1 MSLEDEERAQVTP
14 NGSGRPL
21 EGVRVLDFGQY
32 VAGPMAAT
40 LLADAGAE
48 VTRIEPPGGPRF
60 TDPGNAYLLRGRVA
74 THVLDLKSPS
84 GQRQALALVAGADVL
99 IENFRPGVMVRLG
112 LGAEACR
119 DLNPGLV
126 YCSLPGFSELD
137 ERAGVAGWE
146 GVILAAGG
154 AFTRQPGSPVF
165 TGTTG
170 QTPDFPSLPLASSFA
185 AGMAALS
192 ACAALIARERDGG
205 LGQRIEIPLADAL
218 LEGSGI
224 LTTRVEKQAPM
235 RGGVFAPGL
244 YRSRDDQVMC
254 FTSGAFRHLEGLAR
268 VSGNAAWL
276 ADGTLDWH
284 ALRTDPEAP
293 ARWRAA
299 LVGLFA
305 TRDADEWEA
314 LLRPAGIPVARLR
327 TTREWLR
334 EPAAEAAGCVVA
346 QYDGTG
352 RPVRTLRAAVDFE
365 AADVKAGAPV
375 SAQDGLAGPA
385 LAGPAL
391 AGPALAGPAL
401 AGPAGASPLTGIKVV
416 DLCRVVAA
424 PTVTRLLADLGAEVI
439 KVDIDP
445 AEARAAYDEPLFHVY
460 LNRGKQGA
468 ILNLK
473 VPGDRARFDALTAE
487 ADMLVTNVSAG
498 RLPGLGLTP
507 EVLREHNPALVFA
520 YLNLYGGT
528 GPWADYKGYAEIANC
543 ATGVSALTAGWAT
556 APSGAPPVNSPPWPY
571 TDSLAGV
578 LSAFGSV
585 AALYDRRRRGRTYR
599 VNTSLAQTALLEQM
613 PFAVDGADV
622 DPARGRDTSSPA
634 YRIYDA
640 ADRPVFV
647 AIAADDLPEA
657 LRRLGAASADDIEAG
672 IASRTADECVRALC
686 FGRSAASPVEA
697 PSATMAPDSFWA
709 RRGLRLERPSEDFGT
724 VVTQAPV
731 ARFTRTVAV
740 AGDTPRIF
748 GKGQPDGWTR

>member
-1 MSLEDEERAQVTP
+1 MSSWPRAVLICQP
-14 NGSGRPL
+14 RPAL
-21 EGVRVLDFGQY
+21 PASRRFRWRP
-32 VAGPMAAT
+32 AS
-40 LLADAGAE
+40 
-48 VTRIEPPGGPRF
+48 PPG
-60 TDPGNAYLLRGRVA
+60 L
-74 THVLDLKSPS
+74 
-84 GQRQALALVAGADVL
+84 
-99 IENFRPGVMVRLG
+99 
-112 LGAEACR
+112 
-119 DLNPGLV
+119 
-126 YCSLPGFSELD
+126 
-137 ERAGVAGWE
+137 
-146 GVILAAGG
+146 
-154 AFTRQPGSPVF
+154 
-165 TGTTG
+165 
-170 QTPDFPSLPLASSFA
+170 
-185 AGMAALS
+185 AALS

-218 LEGSGI
+218 LEASGI

-244 YRSRDDQVMC
+244 YRSRDDQVLC
-254 FTSGAFRHLEGLAR
+254 FTSGVFRHLEGLAR
-268 VSGNAAWL
+268 ISGNAAWIE
-276 ADGTLDWH
+276 DGTLDWH

-293 ARWRAA
+293 ARWRAK

-334 EPAAEAAGCVVA
+334 EPAAEAAGCVVE
-346 QYDGTG
+346 QDDGTG

-365 AADVKAGAPV
+365 PTLLCPAQPLPAPAPPSQAGLP
-375 SAQDGLAGPA
+375 GTP
-385 LAGPAL
+385 
-391 AGPALAGPAL
+391 
-401 AGPAGASPLTGIKVV
+401 PLTGIKVV

-424 PTVTRLLADLGAEVI
+424 PTVTRLLTDLGAEVI

-445 AEARAAYDEPLFHVY
+445 AQARSAYDEPLFHVY
-460 LNRGKQGA
+460 LNRGKKGA
-468 ILNLK
+468 VLNLK
-473 VPGDRARFDALTAE
+473 APADRARFDALVAE
-487 ADMLVTNVSAG
+487 ADMLVTNVSAS
-498 RLPGLGLTP
+498 RLPEAGLTP
-507 EVLREHNPALVFA
+507 DALRERNPALVFT
-520 YLNLYGGT
+520 YLNLYGVT
-528 GPWADYKGYAEIANC
+528 GPWADFKGYAEIANC
-543 ATGVSALTAGWAT
+543 ATGVSSLTAGWAT

-585 AALYDRRRRGRTYR
+585 AALYDRGRRGRTYR

-647 AIAADDLPEA
+647 ALAAADLSEA
-657 LRRLGAASADDIEAG
+657 LKRLDAGAPGDLGTGDLGTRIGARSAEA
-672 IASRTADECVRALC
+672 CVRALC

-731 ARFTRTVAV
+731 ARFARTPAV

-748 GKGQPDGWTR
+748 GVSQPDGWSGTQLRD

>member
-1 MSLEDEERAQVTP
+1 
-14 NGSGRPL
+14 
-21 EGVRVLDFGQY
+21 
-32 VAGPMAAT
+32 MAAT

-60 TDPGNAYLLRGRVA
+60 TDPGNAYLLRGRAA
-74 THVLDLKSPS
+74 THVLDLKSAA
-84 GQRQALALVAGADVL
+84 GQSQALALVARSDVL
-99 IENFRPGVMVRLG
+99 IENFRPGVMARLG
-112 LGAEACR
+112 LGAEACH
-119 DLNPGLV
+119 DLNRGLV
-126 YCSLPGFSELD
+126 YCSLPGFSEHD

-146 GVILAAGG
+146 GVVLAAGG
-154 AFTRQPGSPVF
+154 AYARQAGSPIF

-170 QTPDFPSLPLASSFA
+170 EMPDFPSLPLASCFA
-185 AGMAALS
+185 AGLAALS

-218 LEGSGI
+218 LEASGI
-224 LTTRVEKQAPM
+224 LTTRVEKLAPM

-244 YRSRDDQVMC
+244 YRSRDDQVLC
-254 FTSGAFRHLEGLAR
+254 FTSGVFRHLEGLAR
-268 VSGNAAWL
+268 ISGNAAWIE
-276 ADGTLDWH
+276 DGTLDWH

-293 ARWRAA
+293 ARWRAR

-334 EPAAEAAGCVVA
+334 EPAAEAAGCVVE
-346 QYDGTG
+346 QDDGTG
-352 RPVRTLRAAVDFE
+352 RPVRTLGAAVDFE
-365 AADVKAGAPV
+365 PAGPVPV
-375 SAQDGLAGPA
+375 SAPPGLAGPS
-385 LAGPAL
+385 
-391 AGPALAGPAL
+391 
-401 AGPAGASPLTGIKVV
+401 GAPPLTGIKVL

-424 PTVTRLLADLGAEVI
+424 PTVTRLLTDLGAEVI

-445 AEARAAYDEPLFHVY
+445 SEARSAYDEPLFHVY
-460 LNRGKQGA
+460 LNRGKKGA

-473 VPGDRARFDALTAE
+473 APGDRDRFDALVAG

-498 RLPGLGLTP
+498 RLPALGLSP
-507 EVLREHNPALVFA
+507 EALRELNPALVFA
-520 YLNLYGGT
+520 YLNLYGVT

-543 ATGVSALTAGWAT
+543 ATGVSSLTAGWAT
-556 APSGAPPVNSPPWPY
+556 APPGAPPVNSPPWPY

-585 AALYDRRRRGRTYR
+585 AALYDRGRRGRTYR

-622 DPARGRDTSSPA
+622 DPFRGRDTSSPTH
-634 YRIYDA
+634 RIYDA

-647 AIAADDLPEA
+647 AISAGDLPEA
-657 LRRLGAASADDIEAG
+657 LRHLGAAAADDLAAR
-672 IASRTADECVRALC
+672 IASLTAEACVHALC
-686 FGRSAASPVEA
+686 FGRSAASPVEN

-731 ARFTRTVAV
+731 ARFARTPAV

-748 GKGQPDGWTR
+748 GKGQPEGWTRR

>member
-1 MSLEDEERAQVTP
+1 MRNGGVMTAQ
-14 NGSGRPL
+14 GYGRPL

-60 TDPGNAYLLRGRVA
+60 TDPGNAYLLRGRAA
-74 THVLDLKSPS
+74 THVLDLKSAA
-84 GQRQALALVAGADVL
+84 GRREALALAARSDVL
-99 IENFRPGVMVRLG
+99 IENFRPGVMARLG
-112 LGAEACR
+112 LGAEACH

-146 GVILAAGG
+146 GVVMAAGG
-154 AFTRQPGSPVF
+154 AYSRSAHSGGAASPVF
-165 TGTTG
+165 GGVTGEM
-170 QTPDFPSLPLASSFA
+170 PDFPSLPLASCFA

-192 ACAALIARERDGG
+192 ACAALIARDRDGG

-254 FTSGAFRHLEGLAR
+254 FTSGAFRHLAGLAR
-268 VSGNAAWL
+268 VSGNEAWL
-276 ADGTLDWH
+276 EDGSLDWA

-293 ARWRAA
+293 AAWRAK

-314 LLRPAGIPVARLR
+314 LLRPAGIPIARLR

-334 EPAAEAAGCVVA
+334 EPAAEAAGCVTE
-346 QYDGTG
+346 QDDGAG
-352 RPVRTLRAAVDFE
+352 HPVRTLRQAVDFE
-365 AADVKAGAPV
+365 PAAPVGAPPGF
-375 SAQDGLAGPA
+375 SGLPG
-385 LAGPAL
+385 
-391 AGPALAGPAL
+391 
-401 AGPAGASPLTGIKVV
+401 SPPLREMKVL

-424 PTVTRLLADLGAEVI
+424 PTVTRLLTDLGAEVI

-445 AEARAAYDEPLFHVY
+445 AQARSAYDEPLFHVY
-460 LNRGKQGA
+460 LNRGKKGL

-473 VPGDRARFDALTAE
+473 TPAGRERFDALVAD

-498 RLPGLGLTP
+498 RLPATGLSADA
-507 EVLREHNPALVFA
+507 LRQLNPALIFT
-520 YLNLYGGT
+520 YLNLYGVT
-528 GPWADYKGYAEIANC
+528 GPWADFKGYAEIANC
-543 ATGVSALTAGWAT
+543 AIGVSSLTAGWAT
-556 APSGAPPVNSPPWPY
+556 APSGASPVNDPPWPY
-571 TDSLAGV
+571 TDSMAGV
-578 LSAFGSV
+578 LSAFGAV
-585 AALYDRRRRGRTYR
+585 AALYDRGRRGHVYR

-613 PFAVDGADV
+613 PFAVDAADV
-622 DPARGRDTSSPA
+622 DPSRGRDVSCAT
-634 YRIYDA
+634 YRIYEA

-647 AIAADDLPEA
+647 AIAAADLPEA
-657 LRRLGAASADDIEAG
+657 LKRLDAGAPGDLGAGDLGAR
-672 IASRTADECVRALC
+672 IASRTAEACVGALC
-686 FGRSAASPVEA
+686 FGRSAASPVETPA
-697 PSATMAPDSFWA
+697 ATMAPDSFWA

-731 ARFTRTVAV
+731 ARFDRTPAV

-748 GKGQPDGWTR
+748 GTSQPDGWTGTT

>member
-1 MSLEDEERAQVTP
+1 MTAQ
-14 NGSGRPL
+14 GSGRPL

-48 VTRIEPPGGPRF
+48 VTRIEPPGGPWF
-60 TDPGNAYLLRGRVA
+60 TDPGNAYLLRGRAA
-74 THVLDLKSPS
+74 THVLDLKSPA
-84 GQRQALALVAGADVL
+84 GQNQALALVAGSDVL
-99 IENFRPGVMVRLG
+99 IENFRPGVMARLG
-112 LGAEACR
+112 LGAETCR
-119 DLNPGLV
+119 DLNRGLV

-146 GVILAAGG
+146 GVVLAAGG
-154 AFTRQPGSPVF
+154 AYTRQAGSPIF

-170 QTPDFPSLPLASSFA
+170 ETPDFPSLPLASSFA
-185 AGMAALS
+185 ACMTALS

-205 LGQRIEIPLADAL
+205 LGQRVEIPLSDAL

-224 LTTRVEKQAPM
+224 LTTQVEKQTPM

-254 FTSGAFRHLEGLAR
+254 FTSGVFRHLEGLAR
-268 VSGNAAWL
+268 ISGNAAWIK
-276 ADGTLDWH
+276 DGTLDWH

-293 ARWRAA
+293 ARWRAT

-334 EPAAEAAGCVVA
+334 EPAAEAAGCVA
-346 QYDGTG
+346 EQDDGTG

-365 AADVKAGAPV
+365 PAAPV
-375 SAQDGLAGPA
+375 SP
-385 LAGPAL
+385 P
-391 AGPALAGPAL
+391 P
-401 AGPAGASPLTGIKVV
+401 GPAGPPGAPPLTGIKVV

-424 PTVTRLLADLGAEVI
+424 PTVTRLLTDLGAEVI

-445 AEARAAYDEPLFHVY
+445 AQARSAYDEPLFHVY
-460 LNRGKQGA
+460 LNRGKKGA
-468 ILNLK
+468 ILDLK
-473 VPGDRARFDALTAE
+473 TPAGRDRFDALVAG

-498 RLPGLGLTP
+498 RLPGLGLSP
-507 EVLREHNPALVFA
+507 DALRRLNPALVFA
-520 YLNLYGGT
+520 YLNLYGVT
-528 GPWADYKGYAEIANC
+528 GPWADFKGYAEIANC
-543 ATGVSALTAGWAT
+543 ATGVSSLTAGWAT
-556 APSGAPPVNSPPWPY
+556 APSGAPPVNAPPWPY

-578 LSAFGSV
+578 LSAFGAV
-585 AALYDRRRRGRTYR
+585 AALYDRGRRGRTYQ

-622 DPARGRDTSSPA
+622 DPFRGRDTSTPT

-647 AIAADDLPEA
+647 AISAGDLPEA
-657 LRRLGAASADDIEAG
+657 LRHLGAASADDLEAR
-672 IASRTADECVRALC
+672 IASRTAEACVRALC
-686 FGRSAASPVEA
+686 FGRSAASPVET

-731 ARFTRTVAV
+731 ARFTRTPAR

-748 GKGQPDGWTR
+748 GQSQPDGWTK

>member
-1 MSLEDEERAQVTP
+1 MTAYGP
-14 NGSGRPL
+14 GRPL

-48 VTRIEPPGGPRF
+48 VTRIEPPNGPWF
-60 TDPGNAYLLRGRVA
+60 TDPGNAYLLRGRAA
-74 THVLDLKSPS
+74 THVLDLKSTAGRS
-84 GQRQALALVAGADVL
+84 QALALAAGSDVL
-99 IENFRPGVMVRLG
+99 IENFRPGVMARLG
-112 LGAEACR
+112 LGAEACH
-119 DLNPGLV
+119 DLNRGLV

-146 GVILAAGG
+146 GVVLAAGG
-154 AFTRQPGSPVF
+154 AYLPTSPPATPTRQAGSPVF

-170 QTPDFPSLPLASSFA
+170 ETPDFPSLPLASSFA

-205 LGQRIEIPLADAL
+205 LGQRVEIPLSDAL

-244 YRSRDDQVMC
+244 YRSRDDQVLC
-254 FTSGAFRHLEGLAR
+254 FTSGVFRHLEGLAR
-268 VSGNAAWL
+268 ISGNAAWL
-276 ADGTLDWH
+276 EDGTLDWH
-284 ALRTDPEAP
+284 ALRTDPDAP
-293 ARWRAA
+293 ARWRAK
-299 LVGLFA
+299 LVDLFA

-334 EPAAEAAGCVVA
+334 EPAAEAAGCVVEQEDDA
-346 QYDGTG
+346 G
-352 RPVRTLRAAVDFE
+352 RPVRTLGPAVDFE
-365 AADVKAGAPV
+365 PAAPV
-375 SAQDGLAGPA
+375 SP
-385 LAGPAL
+385 P
-391 AGPALAGPAL
+391 P
-401 AGPAGASPLTGIKVV
+401 GPAGLPGAPPLTGIKVV

-424 PTVTRLLADLGAEVI
+424 PTVTRLLTDLGAEVI

-445 AEARAAYDEPLFHVY
+445 AQARSAYDEPLFHVY
-460 LNRGKQGA
+460 LNRGKKGVV
-468 ILNLK
+468 LDLK
-473 VPGDRARFDALTAE
+473 VPADRQRFDALVAR

-498 RLPGLGLTP
+498 RLPGARLSADA
-507 EVLREHNPALVFA
+507 LRQLNPALVFA
-520 YLNLYGGT
+520 YLNLYGVT
-528 GPWADYKGYAEIANC
+528 GPWADFKGYAEIANC
-543 ATGVSALTAGWAT
+543 ATGVSSLTAGWAT
-556 APSGAPPVNSPPWPY
+556 APSGAPPVNAPPWPY

-578 LSAFGSV
+578 LSAFGAV
-585 AALYDRRRRGRTYR
+585 AALYDRGRRGRTYQ

-622 DPARGRDTSSPA
+622 DPFRGRDTSSPT

-647 AIAADDLPEA
+647 AISADDLPEA
-657 LRRLGAASADDIEAG
+657 LQHLGAASADDLEARIG
-672 IASRTADECVRALC
+672 SLTADACVRALC
-686 FGRSAASPVEA
+686 FGRSAASPVET

-709 RRGLRLERPSEDFGT
+709 RRGLRIERPSEDFGT
-724 VVTQAPV
+724 VVTQSPV
-731 ARFTRTVAV
+731 ARFARTPAV

-748 GKGQPDGWTR
+748 GHGQPDGWAE

>member
-1 MSLEDEERAQVTP
+1 MTAQ
-14 NGSGRPL
+14 GSGRPL

-48 VTRIEPPGGPRF
+48 VTRIEPPGGPWF
-60 TDPGNAYLLRGRVA
+60 TDPGNAYLLRGRAA
-74 THVLDLKSPS
+74 THVLDLKSAA
-84 GQRQALALVAGADVL
+84 GQSQALALAARSDVL
-99 IENFRPGVMVRLG
+99 IENFRPGVMARLG
-112 LGAEACR
+112 LGAQSCH
-119 DLNPGLV
+119 DLNRGLV

-146 GVILAAGG
+146 GVVLAAGG
-154 AFTRQPGSPVF
+154 AYLPTSPPATPTRQAGSPVF

-170 QTPDFPSLPLASSFA
+170 ETPDFPSLPLASCFA

-205 LGQRIEIPLADAL
+205 LGQRIEIPLSDAL

-224 LTTRVEKQAPM
+224 LTTRAEKQAPM

-268 VSGNAAWL
+268 ASGNAAWL
-276 ADGTLDWH
+276 EDGTLDWA
-284 ALRTDPEAP
+284 ALRTDPDAP
-293 ARWRAA
+293 ARWRST

-334 EPAAEAAGCVVA
+334 EPAAEAAGCVA
-346 QYDGTG
+346 EQDDGTG

-365 AADVKAGAPV
+365 PAALV
-375 SAQDGLAGPA
+375 SAP
-385 LAGPAL
+385 P
-391 AGPALAGPAL
+391 
-401 AGPAGASPLTGIKVV
+401 GPAGLPGSPPLTGIKVV

-424 PTVTRLLADLGAEVI
+424 PTVTRLLTDLGAEVI

-445 AEARAAYDEPLFHVY
+445 AQARAADDEPLFHVY
-460 LNRGKQGA
+460 LNRGKKGA
-468 ILNLK
+468 ILDLK
-473 VPGDRARFDALTAE
+473 APAGRDLFDALVAD

-498 RLPGLGLTP
+498 RLPAAGLSP
-507 EVLREHNPALVFA
+507 DVLRERNPALVFT
-520 YLNLYGGT
+520 YLNLYGVT

-543 ATGVSALTAGWAT
+543 AAGVSSLTTGWAT
-556 APSGAPPVNSPPWPY
+556 APSGAPPVNAPPWPY

-578 LSAFGSV
+578 LGAFGSV
-585 AALYDRRRRGRTYR
+585 AALYDRGRRGRTYR

-622 DPARGRDTSSPA
+622 DPVRGRDTSSPA

-640 ADRPVFV
+640 ADGPVFV
-647 AIAADDLPEA
+647 AISAGDLPEA
-657 LRRLGAASADDIEAG
+657 LQHLGAASADDLGAR
-672 IASRTADECVRALC
+672 IASLTAADGMRALC
-686 FGRSAASPVEA
+686 FGRSGASPVE
-697 PSATMAPDSFWA
+697 
-709 RRGLRLERPSEDFGT
+709 
-724 VVTQAPV
+724 
-731 ARFTRTVAV
+731 
-740 AGDTPRIF
+740 TPYE
-748 GKGQPDGWTR
+748 T

>member
-1 MSLEDEERAQVTP
+1 MTTP
-14 NGSGRPL
+14 QAPVRPL

-32 VAGPMAAT
+32 IAGPMAAT

-48 VTRIEPPGGPRF
+48 VTRIEPPGGPWF
-60 TDPGNAYLLRGRVA
+60 ADPGNAYLLRGRVG
-74 THVLDLKSPS
+74 THVLDLKSAA
-84 GQRQALALVAGADVL
+84 GQRAALALVAGSDVL
-99 IENFRPGVMVRLG
+99 IENFRPGVMARLG
-112 LGAEACR
+112 LGAQSCL
-119 DLNPGLV
+119 DLNHGLV

-146 GVILAAGG
+146 GVVLAAGG
-154 AFTRQPGSPVF
+154 AYLPTSPPS
-165 TGTTG
+165 T
-170 QTPDFPSLPLASSFA
+170 PSLPLASCFA
-185 AGMAALS
+185 AGLAALS

-218 LEGSGI
+218 LEASGI
-224 LTTRVEKQAPM
+224 LTTQVEKQAPM

-244 YRSRDDQVMC
+244 YRSRDDQVLC
-254 FTSGAFRHLEGLAR
+254 FTSGVFRHLEGLAR
-268 VSGNAAWL
+268 ISGNAAWIE
-276 ADGTLDWH
+276 DGTLDWH

-293 ARWRAA
+293 ARWRAK

-305 TRDADEWEA
+305 TRDAYEWEA

-334 EPAAEAAGCVVA
+334 EPAAEAAGCVVE
-346 QYDGTG
+346 QGDGTG
-352 RPVRTLRAAVDFE
+352 RSVRTLRAAVDFE
-365 AADVKAGAPV
+365 PT
-375 SAQDGLAGPA
+375 LLCPA
-385 LAGPAL
+385 LPRPVTGLP
-391 AGPALAGPAL
+391 GTP
-401 AGPAGASPLTGIKVV
+401 PLTGIKVV

-424 PTVTRLLADLGAEVI
+424 PTVTRLLTDLGAEVI

-445 AEARAAYDEPLFHVY
+445 AQARSAYDEPLFHVY
-460 LNRGKQGA
+460 LNRGKKGA
-468 ILNLK
+468 VLNLK
-473 VPGDRARFDALTAE
+473 APADRARFDALVAE

-498 RLPGLGLTP
+498 RLPEAGLTP
-507 EVLREHNPALVFA
+507 DTLRERNPALVFT
-520 YLNLYGGT
+520 YLNLYGVT
-528 GPWADYKGYAEIANC
+528 GPWADDKGYAEIANC
-543 ATGVSALTAGWAT
+543 ATGVSSLTAGWAT

-585 AALYDRRRRGRTYR
+585 AALYDRGRRGRTYR

-647 AIAADDLPEA
+647 AIADVDFTEA
-657 LRRLGAASADDIEAG
+657 LHRLGAASVDDLEAR
-672 IASRTADECVRALC
+672 IASLTAQACVRALC

-697 PSATMAPDSFWA
+697 PAVTMAPDSFWA

-724 VVTQAPV
+724 IVTQAPV
-731 ARFTRTVAV
+731 ARFARTPAV

-748 GKGQPDGWTR
+748 GVSQPDGWSGTQLLE